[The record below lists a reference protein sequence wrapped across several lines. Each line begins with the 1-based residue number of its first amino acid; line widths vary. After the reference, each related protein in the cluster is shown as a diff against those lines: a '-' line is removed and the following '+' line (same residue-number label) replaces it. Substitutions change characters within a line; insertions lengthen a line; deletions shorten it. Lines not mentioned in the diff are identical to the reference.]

1 MKALKII
8 LIICILFFSAYF
20 AIDINNTL
28 NNRVKI
34 LNPYVHEKYNNNEII
49 NYNIFKMT
57 LKLANGKNVDYLTV
71 KQQLEIN
78 ENDKNRIIQ

>member
-1 MKALKII
+1 M
-8 LIICILFFSAYF
+8 IICILFLSTYF

-34 LNPYVHEKYNNNEII
+34 LNSYVHEKYNNIEIV